1 MFWQRDRHTRKK
13 STYTQYNRL
22 TNRQKSRFID
32 KQKFTQKDST
42 YTNRLKEQA
51 ERLKTERLTNKL
63 TNTLKYGVT
72 VGQRGLTH

>member
-32 KQKFTQKDST
+32 KQKYTQKDST

-51 ERLKTERLTNKL
+51 ERLKNRKINKQVDQH
-63 TNTLKYGVT
+63 T
-72 VGQRGLTH
+72 

>member
-32 KQKFTQKDST
+32 KQKYTQKDST

-51 ERLKTERLTNKL
+51 ERLKNRKINKQVDQQTDTLTD
-63 TNTLKYGVT
+63 
-72 VGQRGLTH
+72 